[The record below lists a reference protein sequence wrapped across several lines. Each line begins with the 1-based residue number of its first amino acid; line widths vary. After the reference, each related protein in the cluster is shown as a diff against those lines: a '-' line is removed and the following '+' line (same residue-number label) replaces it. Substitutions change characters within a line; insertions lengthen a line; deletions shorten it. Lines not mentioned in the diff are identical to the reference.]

1 MDRIRSFDPK
11 VKIIGEFDM
20 AAHRHWL
27 YAMVEFV
34 PEHDSRTEDEFDSE
48 WKQDREARRA
58 LIKQVKRLADLAHP
72 PRAARL
78 GSAENWAG
86 LLGGPDPACGT

>member
-1 MDRIRSFDPK
+1 VDRIRSFDPK

-34 PEHDSRTEDEFDSE
+34 QSTILVQRMNSTWNGS
-48 WKQDREARRA
+48 KTAK
-58 LIKQVKRLADLAHP
+58 L
-72 PRAARL
+72 AAR
-78 GSAENWAG
+78 
-86 LLGGPDPACGT
+86 